1 MEVTFIEKHNY
12 NVDIDLNAIKH
23 CIKIDLEKKYQ
34 EAEISSEMI
43 YSAFIKNPEYYLT
56 HLGYL
61 SKLSDVND
69 NYTVIKTIMDKFF
82 IFCMQNTQSCFYVLE
97 GSEVLASYEDK
108 DIAKLYAHRMN
119 GYIIEVK

>member
-12 NVDIDLNAIKH
+12 TADIDFNAIKR

-34 EAEISSEMI
+34 EAEISGEMI
-43 YSAFIKNPEYYLT
+43 YSAFVKNPEYYLT

-61 SKLSDVND
+61 SKSSDIND

-82 IFCMQNTQSCFYVLE
+82 IFCMQNTQPCFYVLE